1 VNQTF
6 DAKSNPDLSAVWTWY
21 EFQLQLIA
29 SERRRFRLV
38 FRGQMA
44 RRELDVGLGAR
55 FLGSNESEVDQSFQN
70 QRMELELLTM
80 LVLLTTAEAILRI
93 DFRKRVQKRLKDT
106 LSRKY
111 REIWR
116 TRKDQVRLDLDL
128 LEALK
133 EEVAQLS
140 VVSDFRAALRLR
152 NWLAHGRHW
161 HPKLG
166 RNYSPGLVFDIS
178 RAVVNALP

>member
-1 VNQTF
+1 MNQTF
-6 DAKSNPDLSAVWTWY
+6 QAKSNPDLSAVWNWY

-38 FRGQMA
+38 FRGHRA
-44 RRELDVGLGAR
+44 TGELDVDLVAR
-55 FLGSNESEVDQSFQN
+55 FLGSNESEVDQSFEN

-93 DFRKRVQKRLKDT
+93 DFHKRVQNRLKDP

-116 TRKDQVRLDLDL
+116 TRKDKVRLVQDL
-128 LEALK
+128 LEAVK
-133 EEVAQLS
+133 EEVHQPS
-140 VVSDFRAALRLR
+140 VVSDFRSALKLR
-152 NWLAHGRHW
+152 DWLAHGRHW

-166 RNYSPGLVFDIS
+166 RNYSPGHVFDIS
-178 RAVVNALP
+178 RAIVNALP